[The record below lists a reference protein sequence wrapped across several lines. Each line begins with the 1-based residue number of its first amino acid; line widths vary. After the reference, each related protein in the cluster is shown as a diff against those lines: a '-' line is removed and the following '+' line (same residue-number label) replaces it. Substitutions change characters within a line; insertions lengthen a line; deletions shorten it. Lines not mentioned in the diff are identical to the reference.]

1 MSAQTTDSRKAL
13 TALLTQGT
21 IDVDQFV
28 AALTALEGNPIT
40 DEEVGVQLSAP
51 SRPRGRQP
59 GVMLDKTV
67 YAMMDKLNLDPKGR
81 VVCLTSTEYQD
92 LTGQVFDGIADKVE
106 EPIATIATVATVAPV
121 QITSNN
127 PLAVSKPRTIQKTNK
142 GLSFGSKSD
151 RSGPMSSG
159 QSVTLKRKCH
169 LDFRLFTGPALPT
182 YQGIERSVG
191 RAMEGGNNAEA
202 VRIQLLAKFP
212 ETDCRREDSP
222 RAAQKLAAPIH
233 VVEQDRIGALE
244 SKLDSLIDAL
254 GGSK

>member
-1 MSAQTTDSRKAL
+1 MSAQATDTRKAL
-13 TALLTQGT
+13 TTLLTQGT

-81 VVCLTSTEYQD
+81 VVCLTFDEYQD
-92 LTGQVFDGIADKVE
+92 LTGQILDGIADKADKADKVE
-106 EPIATIATVATVAPV
+106 EPIATISTVAPA

-127 PLAVSKPRTIQKTNK
+127 PLATSAKGKTIQKTNK
-142 GLSFGSKSD
+142 GLSFGSKSN

-169 LDFRLFTGPALPT
+169 LDFRLFNGPALPT

-212 ETDCRREDSP
+212 ETDCRRETDAKTP
-222 RAAQKLAAPIH
+222 APIP
-233 VVEQDRIGALE
+233 VEQDRIGALE